1 MRTLD
6 HVAIVVR
13 DIEAALPLYRDV
25 FGFTHT
31 RTEDVPS
38 QKVRVAFLE
47 TGQSRIELT
56 EPTADDSPVS
66 RTLNFI
72 GYSWADRGERL
83 DEAEGLIR
91 RALELR
97 PGDGYITDS
106 LGWLFYQRGLQRLED
121 GRDRDARE
129 AFSSA
134 VRELER
140 AVELTKPGDPVITR
154 HLADAYRSVSRFS
167 DAIATY
173 RQSLELDPSEEDL
186 LEIHRQIELLVLQSA
201 PPGAAR

>member
-1 MRTLD
+1 MLQRSGQLD
-6 HVAIVVR
+6 AAVEVMTRLLDAEPGDADLHYDFGVLFG
-13 DIEAALPLYRDV
+13 EA
-25 FGFTHT
+25 
-31 RTEDVPS
+31 EDWSRAVEIMH
-38 QKVRVAFLE
+38 QVLE
-47 TGQSRIELT
+47 L
-56 EPTADDSPVS
+56 EPDHASA
-66 RTLNFI
+66 LNFI

-173 RQSLELDPSEEDL
+173 RRSLELDPSEADL
-186 LEIHRQIELLVLQSA
+186 VEIHLQIELLVLQSA